1 MKEILQQYSSY
12 NYWAN
17 ERLLNLPLALDESL
31 HKQIVPGSFPT
42 LYATFLHIWD
52 TESIWWQR
60 IKLQERI
67 IVPSESSNPDMKE
80 VADGLLSQ
88 SKQWET
94 WVHHT
99 TEALL
104 EHVVAYY
111 NSKKEYFKNPVW
123 KSLMHLFNH
132 STYHRGQV
140 VTILHNLN
148 IIKIPNTDFIAWSR
162 KK

>member
-17 ERLLNLPLALDESL
+17 ERLLNLVLALDENL
-31 HKQIVPGSFPT
+31 QKQIVPGSFPT

-52 TESIWWQR
+52 IESIWWQR

-67 IVPSESSNPDMKE
+67 IVPSESSKPDMKE
-80 VADGLLSQ
+80 VAEGLLNQ
-88 SKQWET
+88 SKQWEI
-94 WVHHT
+94 WVHNT
-99 TEALL
+99 TEASL

-132 STYHRGQV
+132 GTYHRGQV
-140 VTILHNLN
+140 VTTLHNLN

-162 KK
+162 KR

>member
-17 ERLLNLPLALDESL
+17 EKLLNVVLALDESL
-31 HKQIVPGSFPT
+31 QKQIVPGSFPT
-42 LYATFLHIWD
+42 LYSTFLHIWD
-52 TESIWWQR
+52 SESIWWQR
-60 IKLQERI
+60 IKLRERI

-80 VADGLLSQ
+80 VADGLLNQ

-94 WVHHT
+94 WVHGA
-99 TEALL
+99 TEASL
-104 EHVVAYY
+104 EHVFAYY
-111 NSKKEYFKNPVW
+111 SSKKEYFKNPVW
-123 KSLMHLFNH
+123 KSLIHLFNH
-132 STYHRGQV
+132 GTYHRGQV

>member
-17 ERLLNLPLALDESL
+17 ERLLNLTLSLDESL
-31 HKQIVPGSFPT
+31 QKQIVPTSFPT
-42 LYATFLHIWD
+42 LYATFLHILD
-52 TESIWWQR
+52 VESIWWQR

-67 IVPSESSNPDMKE
+67 IIPSESSNRDMKE
-80 VADGLLSQ
+80 VADSLLNQ

-94 WVHHT
+94 WVHSA
-99 TEALL
+99 TEASL

-123 KSLMHLFNH
+123 KSLIHLFNH
-132 STYHRGQV
+132 GTYHRGQV